1 MSVLNRITRFFG
13 KDATMEV
20 YDSQTFGNIE
30 NTLKLTDENCFDL
43 VIAVPELFF
52 PVDFFADRISKLD
65 YSIVDNNGNVL
76 DNYTKRLKDLNPLYS
91 FKDLVYKYVFS
102 LYGYGNAI
110 TYIHTSDSFA
120 RNTFDS
126 ITRLDVLTPSLTE
139 IKEFNTI
146 NELFIS
152 DLNEAIQE
160 VRYYNN
166 AQRYKVIKKENV
178 NVCGV
183 GYKKQADSL
192 ILDKSML
199 FIAEK
204 AINILLSVYSARLNI
219 YKNNGMAGIL
229 TKKTVPA
236 SSDIASIG
244 INGNN
249 REDIVKDINS
259 KYGIVGRKN
268 LWGISGVPV
277 EFINTLASIRELMPL
292 EETLELSIKIAS
304 IFQIPSQLVP
314 RKDNST
320 FDNQASA
327 ERGVWSNALIPAL
340 QTVEDNLTTIL
351 KLPIGTKLK
360 GDLSNIEALQENES
374 EKEDFVT
381 KKLANLEKL
390 KALSPES
397 KEIEIE
403 IQKIIKD
410 YGTK

>member
-1 MSVLNRITRFFG
+1 
-13 KDATMEV
+13 
-20 YDSQTFGNIE
+20 
-30 NTLKLTDENCFDL
+30 
-43 VIAVPELFF
+43 
-52 PVDFFADRISKLD
+52 
-65 YSIVDNNGNVL
+65 
-76 DNYTKRLKDLNPLYS
+76 
-91 FKDLVYKYVFS
+91 
-102 LYGYGNAI
+102 
-110 TYIHTSDSFA
+110 
-120 RNTFDS
+120 
-126 ITRLDVLTPSLTE
+126 
-139 IKEFNTI
+139 
-146 NELFIS
+146 
-152 DLNEAIQE
+152 
-160 VRYYNN
+160 
-166 AQRYKVIKKENV
+166 
-178 NVCGV
+178 
-183 GYKKQADSL
+183 
-192 ILDKSML
+192 
-199 FIAEK
+199 
-204 AINILLSVYSARLNI
+204 
-219 YKNNGMAGIL
+219 MAGIL

-304 IFQIPSQLVP
+304 IFQIPPQLVP

-340 QTVEDNLTTIL
+340 QTVEDNLTRIL

-360 GDLSNIEALQENES
+360 GDLSNVEALQENES